1 MCSHEEMQEM
11 QLDVPQGKEVECLL
25 NKLKAHFQR
34 AGGLKTEQQRQ
45 AHKQVRGACMAR
57 E

>member
-1 MCSHEEMQEM
+1 LCSHEEMQEM